1 MSRLFLTIA
10 ATLALS
16 VAPAVPGFA
25 HALLRA
31 SDPATGSTVAG
42 APKQVSLSFSEA
54 VEPALCRVAVTDAAG
69 RAMPVGSPSGDPH
82 DARRLRLPLGA
93 LPPGVYTV
101 TWHAVSVDTH
111 KTEGHFSFTVAP

>member
-10 ATLALS
+10 ATLALG
-16 VAPAVPGFA
+16 VAPAVPGYA
-25 HALLRA
+25 HALLQL
-31 SDPATGSTVAG
+31 SDPVAGSTVAG
-42 APKQVSLSFSEA
+42 APRQLSLRFSEA
-54 VEPALCRVAVTDAAG
+54 VEPSLCRIAVTNAAG
-69 RAMPVGSPSGDPH
+69 QAMPVGSPSGDPH

-111 KTEGHFSFTVAP
+111 KTQGHFTFTVAP